1 MKDPAGVK
9 ALYDS
14 LRVIVVLLKTEF
26 ISVLDLELPKRVEG
40 DND

>member
-1 MKDPAGVK
+1 MPGVQR
-9 ALYDS
+9 LYDA
-14 LRVIVVLLKTEF
+14 LRAIVAILKTEF